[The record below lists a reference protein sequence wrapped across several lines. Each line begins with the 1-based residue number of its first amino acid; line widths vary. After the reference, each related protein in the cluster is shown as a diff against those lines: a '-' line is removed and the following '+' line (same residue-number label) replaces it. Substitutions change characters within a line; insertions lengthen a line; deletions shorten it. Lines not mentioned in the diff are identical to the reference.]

1 MMVQYNRRSLYAL
14 EGDMRE
20 KGRPNEMRQVWV
32 KEEDN
37 DLIEAIA
44 ADMERRKIDVRHKG
58 KYSLSKVLRQLMRE
72 YELSPR
78 K

>member
-1 MMVQYNRRSLYAL
+1 MVQYNRRSLYAL

>member
-1 MMVQYNRRSLYAL
+1 
-14 EGDMRE
+14 MRE

-72 YELSPR
+72 YELTPR